1 LSKAMPKSKQEALVS
16 ELIKIIH
23 WLDGYRAYRCVEP
36 SMIEKSFTKF
46 PMGYLRNSWRE
57 IREDVYKIATFP
69 TSFPEIGK
77 MYTLATVAKLFL
89 GVLFLLF
96 MFTTIAR
103 TRGAKSAFGINL
115 NNLSLAIAIALCAV
129 IGLYYLSN
137 ILTYKRIDRCYKE
150 HEHILGKRRERLK
163 SATQSL
169 IDKLAYYMKKF
180 GYDPENYRFKLFNT
194 DYKGISVQKRDR
206 KKMYTVSIKT

>member
-1 LSKAMPKSKQEALVS
+1 MSKSEKEALVS

-46 PMGYLRNSWRE
+46 PMEYLRNSWRE
-57 IREDVYKIATFP
+57 IREDIYKIATFP

-77 MYTLATVAKLFL
+77 MYTLATVAKFFL

-96 MFTTIAR
+96 MVTSIAR
-103 TRGAKSAFGINL
+103 TRGAKSVFGLINL
-115 NNLSLAIAIALCAV
+115 NHLSMAIAISLCAV

-137 ILTYKRIDRCYKE
+137 ILTYKKIDRCYKE
-150 HEHILGKRRERLK
+150 NEHILGKRRKRLK
-163 SATQSL
+163 TATQAL
-169 IDKLAYYMKKF
+169 IDRLAYHMRKF

-194 DYKGISVQKRDR
+194 DYKGISVHKRDR

>member
-1 LSKAMPKSKQEALVS
+1 LSKAISKSKQEALVS

-46 PMGYLRNSWRE
+46 PTGYLRNSWRE
-57 IREDVYKIATFP
+57 VREDIYKIATFP
-69 TSFPEIGK
+69 TSFPKIGK

-103 TRGAKSAFGINL
+103 TRGAESAFGINL
-115 NNLSLAIAIALCAV
+115 NHLSLAIAIALCAV

-137 ILTYKRIDRCYKE
+137 ILAYKMIDRCYRE
-150 HEHILGKRRERLK
+150 HEHILGKRRKKLK

-169 IDKLAYYMKKF
+169 IDRLAYYMRKF
-180 GYDPENYRFKLFNT
+180 GYDPENYRFKLFYA
-194 DYKGISVQKRDR
+194 DYEGISVHKRDR
-206 KKMYTVSIKT
+206 KKTYTVSIKT

>member
-1 LSKAMPKSKQEALVS
+1 MSKSEKEALVS

-46 PMGYLRNSWRE
+46 PMEYLRNSWRE
-57 IREDVYKIATFP
+57 IREDIYKIATFP

-77 MYTLATVAKLFL
+77 MYTLATVAKFFL

-96 MFTTIAR
+96 MVTSIAR
-103 TRGAKSAFGINL
+103 TRGAKSVFGLINL
-115 NNLSLAIAIALCAV
+115 NHLSMAIAISLCAV

-137 ILTYKRIDRCYKE
+137 ILTYKKIDRCYKE
-150 HEHILGKRRERLK
+150 NEHVLGKRRKRLK
-163 SATQSL
+163 SATQAL
-169 IDKLAYYMKKF
+169 IDRLAYYMRKF

-194 DYKGISVQKRDR
+194 DYKGISVHKRDR